1 MATEIL
7 MPALTPTMEEGTLA
21 NWLVEPGDA
30 VERGQIIAEIE
41 TDKSILEFE
50 ALEGGIIGELCV
62 DAGTEG
68 VSVDTVIAILLEPGE
83 ETPTRRAGASHESDQ
98 RVSQEASSGASGDS
112 ASPSARRKRSGRVPS
127 SPAARRVAKENGID
141 IERVEGTGPRGR
153 ILKGDVERAVAA
165 GERAAP
171 EAVDET
177 EAEVGQTAFNEE
189 RLTTALRTMGRRMAE
204 SKRTIPHLY
213 CSVDICADA
222 LLAMRE
228 ELTGDDTRT
237 RVTINDL
244 ITFATAR
251 ALQDTPRMNVQYVD
265 GRLRRFDRVDLSV
278 AVALEDGLITPVIRS
293 ADTKSL
299 ARVAAETRE
308 LAERA
313 KQGRLRPEEYEGG
326 TFTVSNV
333 GMFGIDQSWPIINPP
348 QAGILGVGRA
358 AARAVPSGDEII
370 AATMMSVTLSADHRV
385 IDGAIAGAFL
395 RSLKEYIER
404 PARLLL

>member
-50 ALEGGIIGELCV
+50 ALESGVIGELCV
-62 DAGTEG
+62 EAGTEG

-83 ETPTRRAGASHESDQ
+83 EAPARPSGASPESDQ
-98 RVSQEASSGASGDS
+98 QVFGEASSDASGDS
-112 ASPSARRKRSGRVPS
+112 ASPSARRTRSGRVPS

-141 IERVEGTGPRGR
+141 IERVDGTGPRGR
-153 ILKGDVERAVAA
+153 ILKGDVERAVVA
-165 GERAAP
+165 GEGAAP
-171 EAVDET
+171 AAVDGTEAV
-177 EAEVGQTAFNEE
+177 GQAAFNEE
-189 RLTTALRTMGRRMAE
+189 RLSTALRTMGRRMAE

-228 ELTGDDTRT
+228 ELTGGDTRT

-251 ALQDTPRMNVQYVD
+251 ALVDTPRMNVQYVD

-278 AVALEDGLITPVIRS
+278 AVALEEGLITPVIRA

-313 KQGRLRPEEYEGG
+313 KQGRLRPDEYEGG

-358 AARAVPSGDEII
+358 APRAVPSGDEI
-370 AATMMSVTLSADHRV
+370 AVATMMSVTLSADHRV